1 MEEQETTQAQ
11 AAINAAV
18 KEAKP
23 AKAEPTTA
31 TLKAMV
37 RKLEAENQ
45 ALRAQNEALVKEITN
60 LNGQIAQAGDA
71 VQLQKMLRQAIL
83 KSTVD
88 QLAALSTMLQIESRR
103 D

>member
-11 AAINAAV
+11 AAVNAAA
-18 KEAKP
+18 KEVKP
-23 AKAEPTTA
+23 ANAEPTPA
-31 TLKAMV
+31 FLQAIV

-45 ALRAQNEALVKEITN
+45 AVRTQNEALTKEITA
-60 LNGQIAQAGDA
+60 LNGQIAQAQDA
-71 VQLQKMLRQAIL
+71 THLQKMLRQAIL

-88 QLAALSTMLQIESRR
+88 QLSALSTMLQIESRR

>member
-1 MEEQETTQAQ
+1 ME
-11 AAINAAV
+11 
-18 KEAKP
+18 
-23 AKAEPTTA
+23 EPTTNENVTPTPVPTKA
-31 TLKAMV
+31 PAKPEPSLAALKAAV